1 MPRPAVAKVAMAI
14 ALVIALG
21 GVGAGAVGLYYYTS
35 GPLTA
40 HSGTSTASNSA
51 TGTAS
56 QSGSAAVSNG
66 TQDATGQ
73 PQGSWAKYLG
83 NIPPG
88 YNLLSHQSN
97 APTFPCPPDMSPS
110 ACTQFQASCGNG
122 ICDPNERCDT
132 CPIDCAPTGNL
143 VCDPY
148 TGRGGSP
155 ASVCQAYVNGQ
166 NFG

>member
-1 MPRPAVAKVAMAI
+1 MDRPALAKVAMAV
-14 ALVIALG
+14 ALVVALG

-35 GPLTA
+35 GPIAHLTA
-40 HSGTSTASNSA
+40 TTTASNGVTSTVSRSGTSSA
-51 TGTAS
+51 
-56 QSGSAAVSNG
+56 G
-66 TQDATGQ
+66 TQDSTGQ
-73 PQGSWAKYLG
+73 PQGGWANYLG
-83 NIPPG
+83 NLPPG
-88 YNLLSHQSN
+88 YKLLSHQSN

-110 ACTQFQASCGNG
+110 ACTQFQQSCGNG
-122 ICDPNERCDT
+122 VCDPNERCDT

-155 ASVCQAYVNGQ
+155 SSVCQAYVNGQ